1 MISKNF
7 FETLEAV
14 AFDRGLDI
22 ADVLK
27 KVEIAMAVASRD
39 NGYSGDIKIDFD
51 SDKNKIR
58 VFEYLYVVEEIDP
71 DGGKGQITLE
81 EALERKDKV
90 KVGSVIKNEVNI
102 SSFGRKSASKFKQ
115 TFISGLKE
123 LEREEAYIYFADKV
137 GEIVN
142 GIVVSNTNGFISF
155 DIGKNNLAH
164 MPETE
169 GIPGEEYIPG
179 DTKKVYISKVE
190 KTTKGPKVF
199 ITRKNKEIVKRLFE
213 LNVPEIA
220 NGTVEIMGISRD
232 PGSRSKVG
240 VLSLDPNVDAKGAC
254 VGNAGLRVKSINMVL
269 NDEKIDIFTWK
280 DTPEELIAE
289 ALLPAQVASVIID
302 LKTRSAV
309 VIVRDEQ
316 YSLAIGKSGQNA
328 RLAAY
333 AIGWKIDIKKIS
345 DAKAEG
351 INFTFNIGK

>member
-7 FETLEAV
+7 FESLEAI
-14 AFDRGLDI
+14 AYERGLDI
-22 ADVLK
+22 EDVLN
-27 KVEIAMAVASRD
+27 KVEIAMGVASRD
-39 NGYSGDIKIDFD
+39 NGYSGEIKVDFE
-51 SDKNKIR
+51 SDKNRLR
-58 VFEYLYVVEEIDP
+58 VYEYLYVVDEIDEE
-71 DGGKGQITLE
+71 GSKGQITLE
-81 EALERKDKV
+81 DALELKDKT
-90 KVGSVIKNEVNI
+90 KVGNVIKTEVNF
-102 SSFGRKSASKFKQ
+102 SNFGRKSASKFKQ
-115 TFISGLKE
+115 TFMSGLKE
-123 LEREEAYIYFADKV
+123 LEREEAYTFFMDKV
-137 GEIVN
+137 GEIIN
-142 GIVVSNTNGFISF
+142 AIVINNNNGFITF
-155 DIGKNNLAH
+155 DIGKSNLAH

-179 DTKKVYISKVE
+179 DTKKVYITKVE

-220 NGTVEIMGISRD
+220 DGTVEIMGISRD
-232 PGSRSKVG
+232 PGNRSKVG

-280 DTPEELIAE
+280 EEPEELIAE
-289 ALLPAQVASVIID
+289 ALLPAQVTSVIAD

-351 INFTFNIGK
+351 IDFTYNIGK

>member
-7 FETLEAV
+7 FESLEAV
-14 AFDRGLDI
+14 AFERALDI
-22 ADVLK
+22 EDVLK
-27 KVEIAMAVASRD
+27 KVEIAMGVASRD
-39 NGYSGDIKIDFD
+39 NGYKGEIKIDFE
-51 SDKNKIR
+51 SEKNKLR
-58 VFEYLYVVEEIDP
+58 VFEYLYVVDEIDEE
-71 DGGKGQITLE
+71 GGKGQITLE
-81 EALERKDKV
+81 DALDIKEKT
-90 KVGSVIKNEVNI
+90 KVGAVLKTEINI
-102 SSFGRKSASKFKQ
+102 STFGRKSASKFKQ
-115 TFISGLKE
+115 TFMSGLKE
-123 LEREEAYIYFADKV
+123 LEREEAFIFFSNKV
-137 GEIVN
+137 GEIIN
-142 GIVVSNTNGFISF
+142 AIVTNNNNGFITF

-164 MPETE
+164 MPESE

-179 DTKKVYISKVE
+179 DTKKVYITKVE

-232 PGSRSKVG
+232 PGNRSKVG

-254 VGNAGLRVKSINMVL
+254 VGNAGLRVKSVNAVL

-289 ALLPAQVASVIID
+289 ALLPAQVISVIAD
-302 LKTRSAV
+302 EKTRSAV

-333 AIGWKIDIKKIS
+333 AIAWKIDIKKLT

-351 INFTFNIGK
+351 IDFTYNIGK